1 MPSSLNKGAGRRQ
14 RATTRQ
20 TGKPTV
26 RRSPCGYRRTVFMPR
41 LDARGPTVAAK
52 GRATT
57 TEAPVRGNRTGAK
70 GAPQCGIDHTYTY
83 IYYCGG
89 WADGRATPPGCTTN
103 GNGEHPP
110 RSATPARAHRNCR
123 TDPPP
128 PAAAMPPHQRMS
140 HKATQ
145 HHGPTGAATPRPAHA
160 ANSRCP
166 GPSMQVKALA
176 VGLSPVYKRL
186 FHVLYQLHGV

>member
-14 RATTRQ
+14 RTTTRQ

-41 LDARGPTVAAK
+41 LATRGPTVAAK

-89 WADGRATPPGCTTN
+89 WANGRAA
-103 GNGEHPP
+103 PP
-110 RSATPARAHRNCR
+110 RLHDKREWGTPATKRNAGAGTPRLHNRPTAPGGRHAAPSTDEPQGNATPRAHRRSHTKAGPCR
-123 TDPPP
+123 
-128 PAAAMPPHQRMS
+128 
-140 HKATQ
+140 Q
-145 HHGPTGAATPRPAHA
+145 HPLPRAVNA
-160 ANSRCP
+160 SQSSRRWP
-166 GPSMQVKALA
+166 
-176 VGLSPVYKRL
+176 
-186 FHVLYQLHGV
+186 

>member
-70 GAPQCGIDHTYTY
+70 GAPQCGLTTPIHIY
-83 IYYCGG
+83 IIVGDGPTAGRRPPRLHDKREWGTPATKRNAGAGTPRLHNRPTAPGG
-89 WADGRATPPGCTTN
+89 RHAAPSTDEPQGNATP
-103 GNGEHPP
+103 
-110 RSATPARAHRNCR
+110 RAHRRSHTKAGPCR
-123 TDPPP
+123 QQPL
-128 PAAAMPPHQRMS
+128 
-140 HKATQ
+140 
-145 HHGPTGAATPRPAHA
+145 PRAVNA
-160 ANSRCP
+160 SQSSRRWP
-166 GPSMQVKALA
+166 
-176 VGLSPVYKRL
+176 
-186 FHVLYQLHGV
+186 

>member
-128 PAAAMPPHQRMS
+128 PAAAPSTDEPQ
-140 HKATQ
+140 
-145 HHGPTGAATPRPAHA
+145 GNVTPRAHRRSHTKA
-160 ANSRCP
+160 GPCRQQPLPRAVNASQSSRRWP
-166 GPSMQVKALA
+166 
-176 VGLSPVYKRL
+176 
-186 FHVLYQLHGV
+186 